1 MFSSRDG
8 AGEFTTPALPL
19 SSWSKP
25 PPALGQS
32 STFQPISVFGLSR
45 ERLVWTECI
54 SDKIQRYL
62 RSPLGTQGR
71 LRFSQEFP
79 KTQER
84 HRSHLGIRILQAWKE
99 GYGRAEQETREK
111 AASQRSQEKY
121 GGEALRRY
129 CRATMC
135 QKSRISSSLHCPY
148 VEGEPNLFQ
157 PIVSDAA

>member
-8 AGEFTTPALPL
+8 AGYFTTPALPL
-19 SSWSKP
+19 GSCSKP
-25 PPALGQS
+25 PPALDQS

-45 ERLVWTECI
+45 ERLVWTERI

-84 HRSHLGIRILQAWKE
+84 HRSHLGIRILQAWQE
-99 GYGRAEQETREK
+99 GYGRAEQETREE
-111 AASQRSQEKY
+111 AAGQVPK
-121 GGEALRRY
+121 
-129 CRATMC
+129 
-135 QKSRISSSLHCPY
+135 KSM
-148 VEGEPNLFQ
+148 EGRL
-157 PIVSDAA
+157 